1 MSAPPMYL
9 RDLPDGWRVALCHT
23 SNGNPPGLVGGMST
37 NSTEL
42 WCRLTNPSK
51 VDATS
56 GADGYDTGWHSCSR
70 KSLMHSRQWWE
81 LVESAADI
89 KDAWLGCVGGVWPPP
104 RYDAVYFHGAEWLT
118 TL

>member
-1 MSAPPMYL
+1 MTLPPMYL

-23 SNGNPPGLVGGMST
+23 SNGNPPGFVGGMST

-42 WCRLTNPSK
+42 WCRVTGPTGF
-51 VDATS
+51 DS
-56 GADGYDTGWHSCSR
+56 GWTRCHSR
-70 KSLMHSRQWWE
+70 SLMRAREWWDI
-81 LVESAADI
+81 VSAESDI
-89 KDAWLGCVGGVWPPP
+89 PDAWTGTTDEPWPPP